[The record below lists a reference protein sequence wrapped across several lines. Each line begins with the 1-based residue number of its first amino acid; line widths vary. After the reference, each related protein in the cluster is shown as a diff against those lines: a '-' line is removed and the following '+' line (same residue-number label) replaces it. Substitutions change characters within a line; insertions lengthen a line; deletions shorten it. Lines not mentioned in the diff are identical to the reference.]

1 MLFLYGWLILSAGII
16 IGMCL
21 NAFFTVGKFEPRI
34 EDKERENME
43 TYLEQALKETGDAE

>member
-1 MLFLYGWLILSAGII
+1 MKTRIQQIRAK
-16 IGMCL
+16 L
-21 NAFFTVGKFEPRI
+21 N